1 MKTYLPSQDTI
12 LTLDIGS
19 SSIRAMLFDFD
30 AKPIL
35 GAVASREH
43 FFDHP
48 QPGASESD
56 ARTLRGFV
64 ETCIDD
70 LLMHPRAI
78 RIAAVATAS
87 MADTLVGLDERGT
100 PVTPVY
106 TYADTR
112 AAETLPDLR
121 AKLDAEALHQRTGAV
136 LHPAHK
142 PARLYW
148 LKQTQP
154 GLFEQVVSWVDF
166 PTYLYRA
173 WFAESRTS
181 YSLAAWSG
189 LLNRSS
195 LQWDSEILDLL
206 GVPLTALSTLADY
219 TDSLSGLRGAY
230 RTRWEAL
237 ADVPFL
243 LAVGDGA
250 AANIGAG
257 AVGHD
262 RIALTVG
269 TTAALRK
276 VIQEDPSPEAA
287 LPKGLFG
294 YRVDAAHHLIGGATT
309 EGGSIYAWARD
320 TLVLPEDCEAQLAER
335 SVDAHGLTFLP
346 LLAGERSPGYALD
359 ATGSVAGLRLGTSPL
374 DILQAALEGVALR
387 LSLILDLL
395 DPEGEASIYAG
406 GGAIR
411 QSAAWTQI
419 IADALN
425 RPLYITQTDEV
436 TARGVALLA
445 LSALTVNS
453 LDTVRDL
460 YPVPTRDLIEPRPDS
475 AATLR
480 LARDRQTTLYAKLV
494 ANA

>member
-30 AKPIL
+30 AQPIL

-43 FFDHP
+43 FFDHSA
-48 QPGASESD
+48 PGASESD
-56 ARTLRGFV
+56 ARTLRGLV

-70 LLMHPRAI
+70 LLMHPRAS
-78 RIAAVATAS
+78 RIAVVAAAS

-112 AAETLPDLR
+112 ASETLPELR
-121 AKLDAEALHQRTGAV
+121 AKLDAEALHQRTGCV

-148 LKQTQP
+148 LRQTQP
-154 GLFEQVVSWVDF
+154 DLFAQVKSWVDF

-173 WFAESRTS
+173 WFADSRTS

-189 LLNRSS
+189 LLNRST
-195 LQWDSEILDLL
+195 LQWDAEILELL
-206 GVPLTALSTLADY
+206 GVPESALSRLGDY
-219 TDSLSGLRGAY
+219 SQSLTGLRGAY
-230 RTRWEAL
+230 RTRWASL

-243 LAVGDGA
+243 LTVGDGA

-257 AVGHD
+257 AVGAD

-276 VIQEDPSPEAA
+276 AVQDDPSPDPT

-309 EGGSIYAWARD
+309 EGGSIYAWARE
-320 TLVLPEDCEAQLAER
+320 TLILPEDCEAQLAAR
-335 SVDAHGLTFLP
+335 PVDSHGLTFLP

-359 ATGSVAGLRLGTSPL
+359 ATGSVAGLRLATSPL

-395 DPEGEASIYAG
+395 DPEGKSSIYAG

-425 RPLYITQTDEV
+425 RPLYVTQTDEV
-436 TARGVALLA
+436 TARGVALLG
-445 LSALTVNS
+445 LSAVTVNS
-453 LDTVRDL
+453 LESARDL
-460 YPVPTRDLIEPRPDS
+460 YPVQTRDVIQPHPE
-475 AATLR
+475 AAAALR
-480 LARDRQTTLYAKLV
+480 AARARQTALYAKLI